1 MDKVGLWAHETNVG
15 SCFLK
20 ETKSSN
26 GMRSWNA
33 YIVKVNE
40 DSKNVNV
47 LFRVKNIKINE
58 TSGTIPLCW
67 AQRFKERQTFC
78 FFE

>member
-1 MDKVGLWAHETNVG
+1 
-15 SCFLK
+15 
-20 ETKSSN
+20 
-26 GMRSWNA
+26 MRSWNA

-58 TSGTIPLCW
+58 TSGTIPLC
-67 AQRFKERQTFC
+67 
-78 FFE
+78 